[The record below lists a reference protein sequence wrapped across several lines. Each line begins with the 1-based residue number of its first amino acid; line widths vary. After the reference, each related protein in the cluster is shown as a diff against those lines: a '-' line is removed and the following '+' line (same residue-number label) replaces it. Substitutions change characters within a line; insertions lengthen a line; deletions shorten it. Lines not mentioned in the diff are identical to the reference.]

1 MNDNLLNQSLAGTKE
16 FYARID
22 EDQKELL
29 NSAGKRLFKKRK
41 EYIPSKLRKEINKSR
56 KVAYAIGVEEDS
68 GCFAMTNRP
77 TSNESIMLEKVPT
90 KENSFIIRFN
100 SDYTEDI
107 LWKWKEDR
115 WIYIGPEN

>member
-1 MNDNLLNQSLAGTKE
+1 M
-16 FYARID
+16 
-22 EDQKELL
+22 
-29 NSAGKRLFKKRK
+29 K
-41 EYIPSKLRKEINKSR
+41 EYIPLKLKKEINKSR

-68 GCFAMTNRP
+68 GCFAMTNGP
-77 TSNESIMLEKVPT
+77 TSKESIMLETVPT

-115 WIYIGPEN
+115 WIYIGPEE

>member
-16 FYARID
+16 FYAGID

-29 NSAGKRLFKKRK
+29 NSAGKRLFKKMK
-41 EYIPSKLRKEINKSR
+41 EYIPLELRKEINKSR

-68 GCFAMTNRP
+68 GCFAMTNGP
-77 TSNESIMLEKVPT
+77 ASKELIMLETVPT

-115 WIYIGPEN
+115 WIYIGPEE

>member
-16 FYARID
+16 FYAGID

-41 EYIPSKLRKEINKSR
+41 EYIPSKLRKETKKLR
-56 KVAYAIGVEEDS
+56 KVFYAIGVKEDS
-68 GCFAMTNRP
+68 ESFAMTNGP
-77 TSNESIMLEKVPT
+77 ASKELIMLETVPT

-115 WIYIGPEN
+115 WIYIGPEE

>member
-1 MNDNLLNQSLAGTKE
+1 M
-16 FYARID
+16 
-22 EDQKELL
+22 
-29 NSAGKRLFKKRK
+29 K
-41 EYIPSKLRKEINKSR
+41 EYIPLELRKEINKSR

-68 GCFAMTNRP
+68 ESFAMTNGP
-77 TSNESIMLEKVPT
+77 ASKELIMLETVPT

-115 WIYIGPEN
+115 WIYIGPEE

>member
-1 MNDNLLNQSLAGTKE
+1 M
-16 FYARID
+16 
-22 EDQKELL
+22 
-29 NSAGKRLFKKRK
+29 K
-41 EYIPSKLRKEINKSR
+41 EYIPLKLRKKINVPR

-68 GCFAMTNRP
+68 GCFAMTDGP
-77 TSNESIMLEKVPT
+77 TSIESIMLEIVPT

-115 WIYIGPEN
+115 WIYIGPEE